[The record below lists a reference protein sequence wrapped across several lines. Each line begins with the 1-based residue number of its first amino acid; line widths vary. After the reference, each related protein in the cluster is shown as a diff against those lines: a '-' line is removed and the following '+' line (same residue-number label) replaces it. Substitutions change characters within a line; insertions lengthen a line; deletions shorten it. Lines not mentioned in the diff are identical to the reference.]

1 MNYAHFSCF
10 YILRRRGR
18 CANWSVNLYG
28 KKMDSCADGHSHGA
42 YRISGDHRDG
52 SRQQRGK

>member
-1 MNYAHFSCF
+1 MPISPAFISCGAGA
-10 YILRRRGR
+10 LH
-18 CANWSVNLYG
+18 NWSVNLYG